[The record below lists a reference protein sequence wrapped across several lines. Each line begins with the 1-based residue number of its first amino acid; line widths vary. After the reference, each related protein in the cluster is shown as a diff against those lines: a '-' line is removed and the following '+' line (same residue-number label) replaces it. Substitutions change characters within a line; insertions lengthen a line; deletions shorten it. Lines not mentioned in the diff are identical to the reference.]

1 MINMIFGRGR
11 SKWMQWFIIGQT
23 FLILLVF
30 RGFLFS
36 EQTALVAFSSLP
48 NYQYDNSVWPESG
61 SSLASKEMELMDKA
75 FLELIT
81 PSDIRIDVFE
91 ASVGLTWLKVPEN
104 ITSDTTSYQG
114 VEGSFCPVDWTR
126 QKKEPHTVPR
136 YSNVYNGDTCNKH
149 NMAEVVFDFADLV
162 KMTRRYDRLVGD
174 KVNHL
179 DTAGIIYHES
189 RSGSTLAANMLT
201 VGYPDTSRVYSEPT
215 VLLRAMKSNNTDL
228 VRDVLYM
235 LGRTNNTKEKRVFYK
250 LKSDAVRYIH
260 TMPPEIP
267 WIFMYR
273 KPEEVVASHFNPTE
287 TESTVCLME
296 RKHPHPLLVEISKK
310 FDNTKDTRK
319 MTDENFCAA
328 RLASLCLAAI
338 REHQRTGKGHFV
350 NYNLMPEILW
360 ETIVP
365 KYFQVQITPTA
376 ISRMKNISQVYS
388 KGKVDNTKEW
398 NNNIKKKV
406 TKEQQKSAHKILAP
420 YFVQMEK
427 FARQQPR

>member
-1 MINMIFGRGR
+1 
-11 SKWMQWFIIGQT
+11 
-23 FLILLVF
+23 
-30 RGFLFS
+30 
-36 EQTALVAFSSLP
+36 
-48 NYQYDNSVWPESG
+48 
-61 SSLASKEMELMDKA
+61 
-75 FLELIT
+75 
-81 PSDIRIDVFE
+81 
-91 ASVGLTWLKVPEN
+91 
-104 ITSDTTSYQG
+104 
-114 VEGSFCPVDWTR
+114 
-126 QKKEPHTVPR
+126 
-136 YSNVYNGDTCNKH
+136 
-149 NMAEVVFDFADLV
+149 MAEVVFDFADLV

-328 RLASLCLAAI
+328 RLVSTFSKWCAFSRECLLAHSSHIFEHAQASLCLAAI